1 MMRMRHLLTKRTTRL
16 KGSSGQSLAE
26 FAIAVPMLLLL
37 FIGMVEFARGWMVR
51 QVIVNVA
58 REGARLAVIP
68 TSTSAT
74 VAARVDSLLTAGGI
88 NPASASITI
97 NTCDGNACAGQPD
110 VVQITVPY
118 QFTLIGPVLNFV
130 CAGSCSSLGTVNLT
144 STSRMRSE

>member
-1 MMRMRHLLTKRTTRL
+1 MMRMRQLMTRRATRL
-16 KGSSGQSLAE
+16 KGNSGQSLAE

-51 QVIVNVA
+51 QVVVNVA
-58 REGARLAVIP
+58 REGARLAVVP

-74 VAARVDSLLTAGGI
+74 VAARVDSLLTQGGI
-88 NPASASITI
+88 NPANANVTIT
-97 NTCDGNACAGQPD
+97 TCDGTGCAGQPD

-118 QFTLIGPVLNFV
+118 QFALIGPVLNLV
-130 CAGSCSSLGTVNLT
+130 CGGSCSLGTVNLT